1 MPWSLVVVTWRLL
14 AVWQNNIHIKK
25 NKMAEH
31 NDKSL
36 LTHMAY
42 DFKKGDEFVMI
53 EMAQDYCAHIDWDDD
68 QSLKTLID
76 DCHNELADILS
87 HFDKSTMEMDGLSLL
102 LAENDR
108 HIQLAILHALRMYLV
123 SADSTFKALAKRG
136 VQLDKLSSVPEKMV
150 EYQADKAMLN
160 MDSTLDFNA
169 KIDKAIELEQQMND
183 FRNVI
188 FSHIVT
194 SEWKSGEDVR
204 AFQEVLAASS
214 VDLVTSELMV
224 SALTISCMNFFD
236 HLKFGLL
243 LSMAT
248 QEPSLHLRA
257 RAMVGVLLCAVRV
270 PQYYV
275 PEIRQQIKDTLKA
288 SPASLKHLVALCKVF
303 LCAVDNKK
311 ANKYFHDRMLD
322 QMEQMVS
329 RIAHDGSD
337 GYDPEY
343 MDRVLNSEEDNESG
357 MSESVV
363 DDMMEMLRSGSD
375 FYFDQFKS
383 EKSYGFF
390 HSMCNWFE
398 PFSFDSVPFLAL
410 LKFVGKENEERL
422 KLFFKGLTMCDND
435 RYSLALVLAKSNTRK
450 HVIDTLVPQEVLDDY
465 KKQHEEDEITED
477 DFQWDD
483 KYPEDNMRV
492 LVNYVQCLLRFFK
505 LSPMRNSCFNPFG
518 EDGSYYDNIPF
529 LSDVFKDSFYDKARL
544 SVARYCVKKGQ
555 LNYVVNLLGDNYPD
569 TIECHY
575 MLAAAYNFMK
585 EAKSYVVLPHVDRL
599 LQDDPANMIFV
610 GLAVQIYEYMGLFDK
625 SIDCLKVF
633 LDKNEDEEKLLWG
646 KRLLADALM
655 RTEDYKGASKLYYEL
670 WYKNSE
676 DGWNLVRLVKSILYH
691 KSCSKEDLVKC
702 GEMLAKFIKEDEE
715 RARADLDFSK
725 LDPANPVKSLAN
737 LFTMVS
743 KVKKTDNELSCQL
756 NVLMGMI
763 AAAYGRYDVSRKAFT
778 TAYESKCGVDDK
790 KCKVLGLRLVDDK
803 QKEWL
808 EARGISESFVMLAV
822 TSAMSKFDAFVK
834 STKEMLN
841 GLKDSDS
848 SANANMDGID
858 DEEHSSDSSSDT
870 DD

>member
-1 MPWSLVVVTWRLL
+1 
-14 AVWQNNIHIKK
+14 
-25 NKMAEH
+25 MAEH

-36 LTHMAY
+36 LTQMAY
-42 DFKKGDEFVMI
+42 DFKKGDEFVVI
-53 EMAQDYCAHIDWDDD
+53 EMAQDYCAHIDWDDN
-68 QSLKTLID
+68 QSLKTLFEG
-76 DCHNELADILS
+76 CHQELANMLK
-87 HFDKSTMEMDGLSLL
+87 HFDKSTKEVDESSLL
-102 LAENDR
+102 LEENDR
-108 HIQLAILHALRMYLV
+108 HIQHSLLHALHAYLIH
-123 SADSTFKALAKRG
+123 SDSTFKALAKRG
-136 VQLDKLSSVPEKMV
+136 AQLDKLSSVPEIMV
-150 EYQADKAMLN
+150 DYQADKAMLDV
-160 MDSTLDFNA
+160 DSSLDFNA
-169 KIDKAIELEQQMND
+169 KVDKAIELEQRMND
-183 FRNVI
+183 FRNVV

-204 AFQEVLAASS
+204 AFQKVLAASS

-248 QEPSLHLRA
+248 QEPSLYLRA
-257 RAMVGVLLCAVRV
+257 RAMVGVLLCALRV

-275 PEIRQQIKDTLKA
+275 PGIRQQIKNTLKA
-288 SPASLKHLVALCKVF
+288 NPTSIKHLVALCKVF

-311 ANKYFHDRMLD
+311 ANKYFHDCMLD
-322 QMEQMVS
+322 QMEQMAS

-343 MDRVLNSEEDNESG
+343 MDRVLNSEEDKESG

-398 PFSFDSVPFLAL
+398 PFSFDSIPFLSL

-422 KLFFKGLTMCDND
+422 RLFFKGLTMCDND
-435 RYSLALVLAKSNTRK
+435 RYSLALVLAKSNNRK

-465 KKQHEEDEITED
+465 KKQHEGDEITDD

-483 KYPEDNMRV
+483 KYPEDNMRT

-518 EDGSYYDNIPF
+518 EDSSYYDNIPF
-529 LSDVFKDSFYDKARL
+529 LSDVFKDPFFDKARL
-544 SVARYCVKKGQ
+544 SVARYCVKKGH
-555 LNYVVNLLGDNYPD
+555 LNYVVNLLGDNCPD

-575 MLAAAYNFMK
+575 MLAAAYNFKK
-585 EAKSYVVLPHVDRL
+585 EAKSYIVLPHVDRL
-599 LQDDPANMIFV
+599 LQADPANMIFV
-610 GLAVQIYEYMGLFDK
+610 GLAVQIYEYMGLYDK
-625 SIDCLKVF
+625 SVSCLKVF

-646 KRLLADALM
+646 KQLLADALM
-655 RTEDYKGASKLYYEL
+655 HTEDYKGASKLYYEL
-670 WYKNSE
+670 WYKKSE
-676 DGWNLVRLVKSILYH
+676 DGWNLVRLIKSVMYD
-691 KSCSKEDLVKC
+691 KSSSRESLAQCA
-702 GEMLAKFIKEDEE
+702 EMLAKFIKEDEK
-715 RARADLDFSK
+715 RQRADLDFSK

-743 KVKKTDNELSCQL
+743 KVKKTDNELSSQL

-763 AAAYGRYDVSRKAFT
+763 SAAYGRYDVSRKAFS
-778 TAYESKCGVDDK
+778 TAYEAKCGVNDK
-790 KCKVLGLRLVDDK
+790 KCKVLGLRLLDDK

-808 EARGISESFVMLAV
+808 EARGISYTFVLLAV

-834 STKEMLN
+834 DTKAFLT
-841 GLKDSDS
+841 GLKNSDS
-848 SANANMDGID
+848 SDDANMDGID
-858 DEEHSSDSSSDT
+858 DEDDSSDSSSNT
-870 DD
+870 DDLGKDIK